1 MLISVTQSASK
12 LKKIA
17 EVSIHS
23 FFTVSKLYFEVLLGF
38 EIEIVR
44 LAELL
49 LNCNNWGECMNV
61 ATWLKVWLTDQ
72 PIGIEKGKRWQS
84 RHSKTITYCTN
95 VYSYTSNHNTGKKTL
110 KPYSSGCD
118 SKLKKITNRVQV
130 GLARYQNKLCTRDNE
145 VGLYHISKFIE

>member
-1 MLISVTQSASK
+1 VAPVLYVSYSINFEMWYCPTSLSLVQSLFWYLASPIWT
-12 LKKIA
+12 LF
-17 EVSIHS
+17 V
-23 FFTVSKLYFEVLLGF
+23 FFFNLLSHP
-38 EIEIVR
+38 
-44 LAELL
+44 ELF
-49 LNCNNWGECMNV
+49 G
-61 ATWLKVWLTDQ
+61 LKVWLTDQ

-118 SKLKKITNRVQV
+118 SKLKKNTNRVQI

-145 VGLYHISKFIE
+145 VGQYHISKFRKGYNFLHH